1 MKTLSVTRRLF
12 LATVLASGSLTLVS
26 GAFAQQK
33 VLTVGSAFVPPSL
46 DPALSGNGRAGMAIG
61 PAYEPLVRVAADG
74 SFRPALA
81 TKWEIAPDAKSVT
94 FTLRE
99 DAKFSDGE
107 PVTAEAAKKSIDY
120 FRTKPGNAFAVN
132 LATVTS
138 IDVLGPYQFRI
149 NVSSPQPALVNLFES
164 YWNGGMLISPK
175 GVDNPDS
182 LPKETHGAGP
192 YVLDPSATILGKSYT
207 YVPNPL
213 YYDKSRI
220 KWDKVVIS
228 VYQDQNAGLQAM
240 KAGQLLLLSSDPLT
254 ANSNVNSLPPDLR
267 ILSEPTAWTG
277 LILSDRDGESPQPAL
292 KDVRVRQAI
301 NYALDRKL
309 MTKALFGKFAEPTV
323 QLQARGFVG
332 YDAALEDRY
341 PYDPAK
347 AKELLAA
354 AGYPNGL
361 ELNIAYVNNS
371 MSQFL
376 QQAISAQL
384 RKVGITVKGMEAQ
397 NFGVLQS
404 MGDNKAFSAVVLN
417 SNSGIPNL
425 AKFQVLGAKGG
436 FNYYR
441 NTDDTLTKL
450 MDEASNLPV
459 EKAGEAWKKVY
470 GRVVDIAW
478 AAPIAA
484 IDVAYFASN
493 TIKTPPI
500 GQSVVID
507 LTDVEPAN

>member
-1 MKTLSVTRRLF
+1 MKTLSVTRRLV
-12 LATVLASGSLTLVS
+12 LATGFAFGTLAVASS
-26 GAFAQQK
+26 AFAQQK
-33 VLTVGSAFVPPSL
+33 VLTVGSAFVPVSL

-81 TKWEIAPDAKSVT
+81 IKWEMAPDSKAVT
-94 FTLRE
+94 FTLRT

-120 FRTKPGNAFAVN
+120 FRNKGGGFATN
-132 LATVTS
+132 LKTLTS

-149 NVSSPQPALVNLFES
+149 NMSTPQPALVNLFEA

-175 GVDNPDS
+175 GIDNPDG
-182 LPKETHGAGP
+182 LAKETFGAGP
-192 YVLDPSATILGKSYT
+192 YKLDPAATILGKSYT
-207 YVPNPL
+207 YVPNPH
-213 YYDKSRI
+213 YYDKSRV

-228 VYQDQNAGLQAM
+228 VFQDQNAGIQAM
-240 KAGQLLLLSSDPLT
+240 KAGQLMLLSSDPLT
-254 ANSNVNSLPPDLR
+254 ANSNAANLPPTIR
-267 ILSEPTAWTG
+267 IVSEPVGWTG
-277 LILSDRDGESPQPAL
+277 LILSDRNGEGPQPYL

-301 NYALDRKL
+301 NHALDRKL
-309 MTKALFGKFAEPTV
+309 MSQALFGKFAEPTA

-332 YDAALEDRY
+332 YDARLDERY

-354 AGYPNGL
+354 AGYPNGF
-361 ELNIAYVNNS
+361 ELTVAYVNNS

-376 QQAISAQL
+376 QQAVGAQL

-397 NFGVLQS
+397 HFGVMRS
-404 MGDNKAFSAVVLN
+404 MADNKAFSAVVLN

-425 AKFQVLGAKGG
+425 AKFQVLDSKGG
-436 FNYYR
+436 FNYYS
-441 NTDDTLTKL
+441 NTDDTLTRL
-450 MDEASNLPV
+450 MEEASNLPV
-459 EKAGEAWKKVY
+459 DKAADAWKKVY
-470 GRVVDIAW
+470 GHVVELAW
-478 AAPIAA
+478 LAPVAA
-484 IDVAYFASN
+484 IHVAYFASN
-493 TIKTPPI
+493 AIKTPPI